1 MWLAKWHSWADEG
14 KFPGGFFI
22 RSSLAGEAV
31 GKFIV
36 QLFKTLVN
44 AWHWIIFKWRGMSN
58 MSWAAQTLCR
68 RQNIM
73 FCTWCL
79 PWWRIRIFE
88 FRVVYL
94 ASNISSPWGSHMHL
108 SLILNGEI
116 KSTSVVRRCCELTV
130 CIQLVGS
137 LVADWQWGLCS
148 SHESGLDMMTCRT
161 NSLSSKKRGSFDSGW
176 LCVWD
181 QVSMQSM
188 LVRYSSPSSL
198 AFHRTPLVQLTLLN
212 QRELLVLKMNNSSSC
227 EHPKAR

>member
-14 KFPGGFFI
+14 KFPRGFFI

-31 GKFIV
+31 GKLIV

-79 PWWRIRIFE
+79 PWWRIRKFE

-94 ASNISSPWGSHMHL
+94 ASNASSPWGSLMHL
-108 SLILNGEI
+108 SLILNGEV
-116 KSTSVVRRCCELTV
+116 KSASVVTRCCQLTV

-137 LVADWQWGLCS
+137 LVADWQWGLCC
-148 SHESGLDMMTCRT
+148 SHEAGLVVMTCRA
-161 NSLSSKKRGSFDSGW
+161 NLLSLYPHGW
-176 LCVWD
+176 LRVWD
-181 QVSMQSM
+181 HM
-188 LVRYSSPSSL
+188 SP
-198 AFHRTPLVQLTLLN
+198 
-212 QRELLVLKMNNSSSC
+212 
-227 EHPKAR
+227 